1 LLAQQGADTA
11 LRAAVESLLHAHDA
25 LTGTRGDRIAHGVR
39 AGLDDVLGEA
49 KPGQRFG
56 PFRVVRELARGG
68 MGVVYLAERAD
79 GTVAQR
85 VALKLVGNDRAGT
98 AATARLSR
106 EYRLLAALEHPYIAR
121 LIDAGNDESGIA
133 YFAMEY
139 VQGERIDRYCD
150 SRALALDRRLRLF
163 VEICSAVQHA
173 HANLIVHRD
182 LKAANILIREDGLP
196 KLLDFGIA
204 TTVGLPGNAIDA
216 APAQERERFLSV
228 HCAAPEQFA
237 DGPVGIAADV
247 YALGVLLCELAAGVQ
262 PLQLAGLDAAHA
274 GERVL
279 HDPPLA
285 PSHGVDAVA
294 ASRRG
299 GLAPTTLR
307 RRLAGD
313 IDAIVARCL
322 AKRPQDRYPS
332 VALLAEDVER
342 HLQRRP
348 LAIRAGER
356 GYRAR
361 RFVQRN
367 APSVALALLLGIL
380 LAGFVAFGVASNRRL
395 AVERD
400 EAASHE
406 RQARFQQARAQQ
418 VTDFL
423 LGLFRASNPEQRRGR
438 DIGARELLDRGRSR
452 LAADSGLQPALRAS
466 LLAAMSDVY
475 RALDDLDGAEQ
486 MAQEAAALR
495 AHDTDDAD
503 GRFESLRQLA
513 RIDNLRGRSALALE
527 RVRQARAL
535 TGALDSADRAE
546 LLGIEALAIE
556 GTGKA
561 KDATALWREALA
573 LQAAAFGTDDA
584 RTLRATMDLAANL
597 GIVGQGVEAEQL
609 LTENL
614 PRMRRGLAS
623 DDPVLGESLRDLS
636 RLARRKK
643 EYARAEA
650 LADEALVVYR
660 RIYGDDSSQAAAA
673 MTTAAI
679 GAQANGHAD
688 KARALMEK
696 ALRTQRAVFGA
707 ESAQVATAEYNLG
720 LHLQLHA
727 DDRQGALAHLRVAA
741 ELGSRLLPAG
751 HPSLANYRLAL
762 GSSLREA
769 HQRAEATVVLRQALA
784 TFEVANA
791 PRGVD
796 KALARGELACNAL
809 PWQEDDGMRRQ
820 FEDALAALTREV
832 PDDAQAQRVRA
843 CTAQRG
849 GTGKT

>member
-1 LLAQQGADTA
+1 
-11 LRAAVESLLHAHDA
+11 
-25 LTGTRGDRIAHGVR
+25 
-39 AGLDDVLGEA
+39 
-49 KPGQRFG
+49 
-56 PFRVVRELARGG
+56 
-68 MGVVYLAERAD
+68 
-79 GTVAQR
+79 
-85 VALKLVGNDRAGT
+85 
-98 AATARLSR
+98 
-106 EYRLLAALEHPYIAR
+106 
-121 LIDAGNDESGIA
+121 
-133 YFAMEY
+133 
-139 VQGERIDRYCD
+139 
-150 SRALALDRRLRLF
+150 
-163 VEICSAVQHA
+163 
-173 HANLIVHRD
+173 
-182 LKAANILIREDGLP
+182 
-196 KLLDFGIA
+196 
-204 TTVGLPGNAIDA
+204 
-216 APAQERERFLSV
+216 
-228 HCAAPEQFA
+228 
-237 DGPVGIAADV
+237 
-247 YALGVLLCELAAGVQ
+247 
-262 PLQLAGLDAAHA
+262 
-274 GERVL
+274 
-279 HDPPLA
+279 
-285 PSHGVDAVA
+285 
-294 ASRRG
+294 
-299 GLAPTTLR
+299 
-307 RRLAGD
+307 
-313 IDAIVARCL
+313 
-322 AKRPQDRYPS
+322 
-332 VALLAEDVER
+332 
-342 HLQRRP
+342 
-348 LAIRAGER
+348 
-356 GYRAR
+356 
-361 RFVQRN
+361 
-367 APSVALALLLGIL
+367 
-380 LAGFVAFGVASNRRL
+380 
-395 AVERD
+395 
-400 EAASHE
+400 
-406 RQARFQQARAQQ
+406 
-418 VTDFL
+418 
-423 LGLFRASNPEQRRGR
+423 
-438 DIGARELLDRGRSR
+438 
-452 LAADSGLQPALRAS
+452 

-820 FEDALAALTREV
+820 FKDALAALTREV